1 MRADYERLLVPF
13 GGGGALIVM
22 TMIVMT
28 MVRTCY
34 YSRLQYS
41 THEEGFINLV
51 FYIDW
56 ATNTWSSLRTRLP
69 LPLLLLLLL
78 LYFSAQMEESA
89 QPIV

>member
-1 MRADYERLLVPF
+1 
-13 GGGGALIVM
+13 M

-56 ATNTWSSLRTRLP
+56 ATNTWSSLRTLP
-69 LPLLLLLLL
+69 LPLLLLLHHLLLLLLLL